1 MLYPDNKNGMDLYKV
16 LKIGRIVILQEN
28 CDEDIWSLLS
38 ELVWKRMYRV
48 AGTDFTISPAGE
60 IMRIPKK

>member
-1 MLYPDNKNGMDLYKV
+1 MDLYKV

-28 CDEDIWSLLS
+28 CDEDIWSLPS

-48 AGTDFTISPAGE
+48 AGTDFTISPEGE